1 MLELRV
7 HAPPEDIGEPV
18 AAHGVARRAELR
30 LAEVVL
36 AQRVLDEDL
45 LALVRHLVRGRS
57 EGVG

>member
-1 MLELRV
+1 MLELPL
-7 HAPPEDIGEPV
+7 HAAPQDVREPV
-18 AAHGVARRAELR
+18 GAHGVARRAELR
-30 LAEVVL
+30 LGEVVL